1 VEDVNGDQLVT
12 GDRTGSAIG
21 EIMTLRSTGLN
32 VVMGSASYAR
42 TTNTSGDVTSVT
54 YTIPVSVTSFGNT
67 LYMSQNAQLATSV
80 SGSNAFALAFQ
91 QSGAA
96 TTDEVISSASIA
108 VSSNATIE
116 SGAFRIDDGSTK
128 NFTITVTL
136 NTPATTNANYRVQL
150 KGAQAFTNAA
160 LFSGATSSSL
170 LPAEQF
176 RTDYQYINS

>member
-1 VEDVNGDQLVT
+1 
-12 GDRTGSAIG
+12 
-21 EIMTLRSTGLN
+21 
-32 VVMGSASYAR
+32 MGSASYAR
-42 TTNTSGDVTSVT
+42 TTDQNGAVTSVT
-54 YTIPVSVTSFGNT
+54 YTIPVSVSSFGNT

-108 VSSNATIE
+108 LSSSNATIE

-150 KGAQAFTNAA
+150 KQAQTFTNAA
-160 LFSGATSSSL
+160 LYTGATSSTL

-176 RTDYQYINS
+176 RTDYQFINS